1 MGIFVVWFPASSR
14 ILVGLGVLSTELR
27 GSIRKQRGIC
37 EIIPRFIW
45 DCSGIGLLRLDQI
58 RIDAAGN
65 RTYTQFDAVPHPP
78 MKPMA
83 YVQGGL
89 SSLFMM

>member
-1 MGIFVVWFPASSR
+1 MF
-14 ILVGLGVLSTELR
+14 T
-27 GSIRKQRGIC
+27 
-37 EIIPRFIW
+37 
-45 DCSGIGLLRLDQI
+45 QI

-65 RTYTQFDAVPHPP
+65 LEYTQFEASPHPP

-89 SSLFMM
+89 GSLMMM